1 MEVKNAGVT
10 LQLNTAAIAVDNMGS
25 DGNQRHKAGKA
36 EAVEVEKK
44 TEQEEESVKVSISAA
59 GMRKSLRLEQIAA
72 QQEKELA
79 TASEIDEMMKK
90 MDGLSS
96 QIINGNFSMQDRL
109 NFQNEIKKLT
119 NEIDRLNGDG
129 ISFTKYDN
137 VQLSQ
142 KINDLTRTI
151 NEAAVYHRSATAL
164 FMVKNQQKAG
174 TSRARLDIAI

>member
-1 MEVKNAGVT
+1 MEVKSAGVT

-25 DGNQRHKAGKA
+25 DGNQRQQTGKVEPA
-36 EAVEVEKK
+36 EIEKK
-44 TEQEEESVKVSISAA
+44 QEQEEETVKVSISAA
-59 GMRKSLRLEQIAA
+59 GMRQSLRLEQLAA
-72 QQEKELA
+72 QQEGELA
-79 TASEIDEMMKK
+79 TASEIEEMMKK

-96 QIINGNFSMQDRL
+96 QVINGNFSMQDRL
-109 NFQNEIKKLT
+109 NFQSEIKKLT
-119 NEIDRLNGDG
+119 NELNRLNGEG

-137 VQLSQ
+137 NQLSQ

-174 TSRARLDIAI
+174 IARTRLDIAI